1 MLKTRI
7 LTAIIL
13 IALFI
18 PALFYLPAI
27 FWAMLLLG
35 LTIVA
40 SREWCRLA
48 KFTTHQT
55 ILYLISTTLL
65 GGELLLII
73 SEAVTINPNNTS
85 MIWIYVVS
93 CIFWGGVAPILLWK
107 FYAVKSVSL
116 LMLMGWLILLP
127 TCLALYQLRAIDPW
141 LLLGSMGVVW
151 VSDIAAYFVGRSF
164 GKHKLAP
171 NISPGKTWEGVAGA
185 LIVVV
190 CYALIWGQFIGKGD
204 NILIINL
211 VLLSLLLA
219 GLGIIGD
226 LFESLMKRQ
235 AGVKDSGNIFP
246 GHGGILDRI
255 DALTSTLPI
264 AVLAFLIF
272 YSFELSQ

>member
-18 PALFYLPAI
+18 PALFYLPEI

-48 KFTTHQT
+48 RFTTHQT

-73 SEAVTINPNNTS
+73 SEAVATNPNS
-85 MIWIYVVS
+85 MRMMWIYGGS
-93 CIFWGGVAPILLWK
+93 CIFWGGVVPILLWR

-141 LLLGSMGVVW
+141 LLLGSMGVIW

-171 NISPGKTWEGVAGA
+171 DISPGKTWEGVAGA

-190 CYALIWGQFIGKGD
+190 CYALIWGQFIGKGES
-204 NILIINL
+204 ILIISL
-211 VLLSLLLA
+211 ILLSLLLA

-235 AGVKDSGNIFP
+235 AGVKDSGNILP

-272 YSFELSQ
+272 YSFEL